1 MRRGSITT
9 GPNPLANLNGNLKA
23 GIENIEKDHKT
34 LKFMET
40 VNGNDAIVE
49 GIISLWKV
57 NYNGQLK
64 QKKQQSF
71 EYD

>member
-1 MRRGSITT
+1 
-9 GPNPLANLNGNLKA
+9 
-23 GIENIEKDHKT
+23 
-34 LKFMET
+34 MET